1 MQPGQQ
7 YSTAVFAYTPPAP
20 SAAGPSNPEAH
31 PVQAALST
39 ALTYARTG
47 MEARSR
53 LASPSIPFAG
63 FLTRSQYLQAAIQTS
78 RWYMQVRSMRLATSS
93 NQQQPGS
100 SSSTSNTP
108 RTMYMVRD
116 ASTVDIVTIVI
127 EDPARAAVNI
137 STLSSTYFDYFLSTS
152 LLPPIGGRNDG
163 NRSGGGGDGSGSSG
177 APVGRWIPRPS
188 YMQLEGIVL
197 HDAAADVR
205 LSIGVISA
213 RGGASGSA
221 ATAASNLVVQ
231 VEFLGN
237 TALPGT
243 SATLAAEYLAYVMPP
258 QSTLT
263 DISGS
268 ISTVDWKSLLGVP
281 PEQAELP
288 DWTARNLAW
297 CLVKLCKEAK

>member
-1 MQPGQQ
+1 
-7 YSTAVFAYTPPAP
+7 
-20 SAAGPSNPEAH
+20 
-31 PVQAALST
+31 
-39 ALTYARTG
+39 
-47 MEARSR
+47 
-53 LASPSIPFAG
+53 
-63 FLTRSQYLQAAIQTS
+63 
-78 RWYMQVRSMRLATSS
+78 
-93 NQQQPGS
+93 
-100 SSSTSNTP
+100 
-108 RTMYMVRD
+108 MVRD

-231 VEFLGN
+231 VCNLLTTSMRKLISESRLNF
-237 TALPGT
+237 
-243 SATLAAEYLAYVMPP
+243 SATQHCLVLR
-258 QSTLT
+258 QHWLQ
-263 DISGS
+263 S
-268 ISTVDWKSLLGVP
+268 ISPTSCLHN
-281 PEQAELP
+281 LP
-288 DWTARNLAW
+288 
-297 CLVKLCKEAK
+297 